1 MGALSN
7 IDIADFR
14 RFLKFQSWKYAG
26 TKGGHEKWCK
36 KGMLRPVIFQ
46 THIDPIPIGIIK
58 NNLRTMGCNAQDFID
73 YMNK

>member
-14 RFLKFQSWKYAG
+14 RFLKFQKWEYID
-26 TKGGHEKWCK
+26 TKGGHEKWYK

-46 THIDPIPIGIIK
+46 TPINPIPIGIIK
-58 NNLRTMGCNAQDFID
+58 NNLRTMGCNAQDLID

>member
-1 MGALSN
+1 MGTLSN

-14 RFLKFQSWKYAG
+14 RFLKFQSWEYAG

-46 THIDPIPIGIIK
+46 THIAGFAIPDVCRGSVPPPSSMR
-58 NNLRTMGCNAQDFID
+58 LHAGEEV
-73 YMNK
+73 